1 MPNEPEYILV
11 EAVNIDATVF
21 DTTRISV
28 IRGGSPLLARAIP
41 TIARHHGLG
50 AGMEALSIGGSS
62 GLFRVTHR
70 LNAASRELSRHG
82 GRRHV

>member
-28 IRGGSPLLARAIP
+28 IRGGALCSLGRFPRLRATTAWARGWRRCRSA
-41 TIARHHGLG
+41 
-50 AGMEALSIGGSS
+50 ALRA
-62 GLFRVTHR
+62 FF
-70 LNAASRELSRHG
+70 A
-82 GRRHV
+82 